1 MNIFF
6 LDCSPKLSAQYQ
18 CDKHVVKMALEST
31 QLLCCCHAPNTV
43 PYKHTHRNHPCAL
56 WARASLSNY
65 QWLYRHALALCEE
78 YEYRFGKEH
87 ACKQVILSLLEFKH
101 PCHQFIRPALAMPDE
116 YKRKSVVASYR
127 AYYKHKANTI
137 DFKYTKREVPYFI

>member
-18 CDKHVVKMALEST
+18 CDKHVVKMALESA
-31 QLLCCCHAPNTV
+31 QLLCCAHKQELV
-43 PYKHTHRNHPCAL
+43 PYKHTHKNHPCAL
-56 WARASLSNY
+56 WCRASLSNY
-65 QWLYRHALALCEE
+65 QWLYKHALALCEE

-87 ACKQVILSLLEFKH
+87 ACKQVILSLPEFKH
-101 PCHQFIRPALAMPDE
+101 PCPQFTKPALAMPDG

-127 AYYKHKANTI
+127 NYYKHKADTI
-137 DFKYTKREVPYFI
+137 DFRYTKREVPSFI